1 MPSVFS
7 FQVSVTAFLGVFQF
21 FMVMVSPVHAT
32 DVKVDLELALGA
44 DVSGS
49 VDDEEAALQR
59 QGYIKAFQH
68 PCVIR
73 AILSGYHRKIAV
85 GYYEW
90 AGYGHNKVV
99 VDWTLI
105 DSPQAALAFSG
116 EFMKTPPETASRTS
130 LSGAITF
137 ATSWFDQNKYNGRRK
152 VVDLSGDG
160 PNNWGE
166 LVTKARDRAIAQ
178 KITINGLPIINLRPS
193 PYGTPQLQTL
203 DLYFRHCVIGGRSAF
218 IEVAKDFK
226 DFGRAI
232 RRKLILEISG
242 VSPPVM
248 PKEILQLA
256 QFSPVVPVSHKPNGP
271 RTIPPCNIGEIMRMD
286 RDDDY

>member
-1 MPSVFS
+1 MPRVYCWLVCFLALLL
-7 FQVSVTAFLGVFQF
+7 AFFAE
-21 FMVMVSPVHAT
+21 PVRAT
-32 DVKVDLELALGA
+32 GLKVDLELALGV

-49 VDDEEAALQR
+49 VDDDEAALQR
-59 QGYIKAFQH
+59 QGYIRAFRH
-68 PCVIR
+68 PQVIR

-85 GYYEW
+85 GYFEW

-99 VDWTLI
+99 VDWMVI
-105 DSPQAALAFSG
+105 DSPQAALVFAG
-116 EFMKTPPETASRTS
+116 ELMKIPPETASRTS
-130 LSGAITF
+130 LSGAINF
-137 ATSWFDQNKYNGRRK
+137 AASWFDKNKYIGRRK
-152 VVDLSGDG
+152 VIDLSGDG

-166 LVTKARDRAIAQ
+166 LVTKARDKAIAQ

-232 RRKLILEISG
+232 RRKLIFEISG
-242 VSPPVM
+242 HQSPV
-248 PKEILQLA
+248 IQQGSFQLA
-256 QFSPVVPVSHKPNGP
+256 QFSPAMPTGHKPNGP
-271 RTIPPCNIGEIMRMD
+271 RTVPPCNIGEILRMN
-286 RDDDY
+286 RDFDDY

>member
-1 MPSVFS
+1 MM
-7 FQVSVTAFLGVFQF
+7 L
-21 FMVMVSPVHAT
+21 SPIYAAT
-32 DVKVDLELALGA
+32 EKVDLELALCA

-59 QGYIKAFQH
+59 QGYIQAFRH
-68 PCVIR
+68 PSVIR

-90 AGYGHNKVV
+90 AGYGHNKVA
-99 VDWTLI
+99 VDWTVI
-105 DSPQAALAFSG
+105 DSPQAALVFAG
-116 EFMKTPPETASRTS
+116 ELMKTPPETASRTS

-137 ATSWFDQNKYNGRRK
+137 ATSWFDNNKFEGRRK
-152 VVDLSGDG
+152 VIDLSGDG

-178 KITINGLPIINLRPS
+178 NITINGLPIINLRPS
-193 PYGTPQLQTL
+193 PYSTPQLQTL
-203 DLYFRHCVIGGRSAF
+203 DLYFRHCVIGGRLAF
-218 IEVAKDFK
+218 IEIAKDFK

-242 VSPPVM
+242 RPLPMLQESGF
-248 PKEILQLA
+248 QLA
-256 QFSPVVPVSHKPNGP
+256 QFSPALPAGHKPNGP
-271 RTIPPCNIGEIMRMD
+271 RIILPCNIGEIMRMNC
-286 RDDDY
+286 DDDY